1 MYGSIKIN
9 KMRLKH
15 NKFKNTGILF
25 ELLTRQITADIMSS
39 KESAAVN
46 IIKKYFSRGEL
57 AKEYKLY
64 QTLTK
69 AVSLSEVKAESTIS
83 STIKLA
89 ERLNRTNL
97 RKEKYNL
104 IKEIKENYDLEEFFK
119 AKIHNYKAHAAI
131 YNLIE
136 THISTEFIDPSF
148 VVDNKVTLLEFL
160 TKQDIN
166 KGKVEDQVMLEYA
179 AQDKN
184 TRALISKIMIEKF
197 NEKYSNLLPEQR
209 EVLKTYINK
218 ISNTVSLRD
227 YVNSSFDSIKK
238 TLSELQTEVKDQRT
252 QIKLKELVSII
263 KPLDKGDSVKDEDI
277 LNILQFHELIHEIK
291 SL

>member
-1 MYGSIKIN
+1 MK
-9 KMRLKH
+9 LKH

-25 ELLTRQITADIMSS
+25 ELLTRQITADIMSN
-39 KESAAVN
+39 KESAAVS
-46 IIKKYFSRGEL
+46 IVKKYFSRGEV

-69 AVSLSEVKAESTIS
+69 VASLSESKAESIIN
-83 STIKLA
+83 STVKLS
-89 ERLNRTNL
+89 ERINRTAL

-104 IKEIKENYDLEEFFK
+104 IKEIKGTYDLEDFFK

-136 THISTEFIDPSF
+136 AHISLEFIDPSF

-160 TKQDIN
+160 TKQDVD
-166 KGKVEDQVMLEYA
+166 KDKVENQVMLEYA
-179 AQDKN
+179 SQDKT

-209 EVLKTYINK
+209 DVLRTYINN
-218 ISNTVSLRD
+218 ISNTVSLRE
-227 YVNSSFDSIKK
+227 YVNKSFESIKES
-238 TLSELQTEVKDQRT
+238 LDALQPKVSDQRT
-252 QIKLKELVSII
+252 QIKLKELASII
-263 KPLDKGDSVKDEDI
+263 KPIEKNDSVKDEDI
-277 LNILQFHELIHEIK
+277 LNLLQFHELLHEIK
-291 SL
+291 TL

>member
-1 MYGSIKIN
+1 MKI
-9 KMRLKH
+9 KH

-25 ELLTRQITADIMSS
+25 ELLTRQITADIMSN

-46 IIKKYFSRGEL
+46 IVKKYFSRGEI

-69 AVSLSEVKAESTIS
+69 AVSLNEVKAESIIN
-83 STIKLA
+83 STVKLS
-89 ERLNRTNL
+89 ERINRTTL

-119 AKIHNYKAHAAI
+119 AKIHNYKAHASI

-136 THISTEFIDPSF
+136 AQVSTEFINPSF
-148 VVDNKVTLLEFL
+148 VIENKVTLLEFL
-160 TKQDIN
+160 TKQQVDKN
-166 KGKVEDQVMLEYA
+166 KVENQLMEEYSS
-179 AQDKN
+179 QDKA

-197 NEKYSNLLPEQR
+197 NQKYSELLPEQR
-209 EVLKTYINK
+209 DVLKTYINN
-218 ISNTVSLRD
+218 ISNTVSLRE
-227 YVNSSFDSIKK
+227 YVNKSFDSIKK
-238 TLSELQTEVKDQRT
+238 SLDNLKGKVKDQRT
-252 QIKLKELVSII
+252 QIKLNELSSII
-263 KPLDKGDSVKDEDI
+263 KPLDKTESVKDEDI
-277 LNILQFHELIHEIK
+277 LNLLQFHELLHEVK

>member
-1 MYGSIKIN
+1 MK
-9 KMRLKH
+9 LKH

-25 ELLTRQITADIMSS
+25 ELLTRQITADIMSN
-39 KESAAVN
+39 KESAAVD
-46 IIKKYFSRGEL
+46 IVKKYFSRGEL

-69 AVSLSEVKAESTIS
+69 VASLSEAKAETIIS
-83 STIKLA
+83 STIKLS
-89 ERLNRTNL
+89 ERLNRTSL

-104 IKEIKENYDLEEFFK
+104 IKEIKQQYDLEEFFK

-136 THISTEFIDPSF
+136 AHTSLEFIDPTF

-160 TKQDIN
+160 TKQNVDKN
-166 KGKVEDQVMLEYA
+166 KVEDKVMLEYA
-179 AQDKN
+179 SQDKS

-197 NEKYSNLLPEQR
+197 NEKYADLLPEQR
-209 EVLKTYINK
+209 DVLKTYINK

-227 YVNSSFDSIKK
+227 YVNESFTQIKK
-238 TLSELQTEVKDQRT
+238 SLVTLNAKVTDQRT
-252 QIKLKELVSII
+252 QIKLKELQSII
-263 KPLDKGDSVKDEDI
+263 QPIDKNESVKDEDI
-277 LNILQFHELIHEIK
+277 LNLLQFHELIHEIK

>member
-1 MYGSIKIN
+1 VK
-9 KMRLKH
+9 LKH

-25 ELLTRQITADIMSS
+25 ELLTRQITADIMSN
-39 KESAAVN
+39 KESAAVG
-46 IIKKYFSRGEL
+46 IVKKYFSRGEI

-64 QTLTK
+64 QALTK
-69 AVSLSEVKAESTIS
+69 ATSLSEAKAESIIS

-89 ERLNRTNL
+89 ERLNRSSL

-104 IKEIKENYDLEEFFK
+104 IKEIKETYDLEEFFK

-136 THISTEFIDPSF
+136 AHVTTDFIDPSF

-209 EVLKTYINK
+209 DVLKTYINK
-218 ISNTVSLRD
+218 ISNTVSLRE
-227 YVNSSFDSIKK
+227 YVNESFEGIKK
-238 TLSELQTEVKDQRT
+238 TLSELTSKVADQRT
-252 QIKLKELVSII
+252 QIKLKELHSII
-263 KPLDKGDSVKDEDI
+263 KPIDKNDSVKDEDI
-277 LNILQFHELIHEIK
+277 LNLLQFHELIHEIK